1 MKFLFQKVSILNANV
16 LNIKKILKILP
27 HRYPFLLIDRILD
40 YKTFDFLQA
49 LKNCTINEPFF
60 QGHFL
65 KKPVFPAVLIIE
77 AMTQAA
83 AILIYKSTG
92 YLNINKLYYFVGIE
106 HARFKKN
113 VIPGDQIFIDVFYLE
128 NKKNLIKFKAI
139 AVVQNIKICYAT
151 IIFYK
156 KSIIK

>member
-1 MKFLFQKVSILNANV
+1 MNVNCNV
-16 LNIKKILKILP
+16 LDITKILQILP
-27 HRYPFLLIDRILD
+27 HRYPLLLIDKILD
-40 YKTFDFLQA
+40 VKIFYYLKA

-65 KKPVFPAVLIIE
+65 KEPVFPGILIIE

-92 YLNINKLYYFVGIE
+92 VLNINKLYYFVGIE

-113 VIPGDQIFIDVFYLE
+113 VIPGDQIFIEVMYS
-128 NKKNLIKFKAI
+128 KKKRNLIKFKVTAI
-139 AVVQNIKICYAT
+139 VNNKNICYAT
-151 IIFYK
+151 ILFYK
-156 KSIIK
+156 KNDIK